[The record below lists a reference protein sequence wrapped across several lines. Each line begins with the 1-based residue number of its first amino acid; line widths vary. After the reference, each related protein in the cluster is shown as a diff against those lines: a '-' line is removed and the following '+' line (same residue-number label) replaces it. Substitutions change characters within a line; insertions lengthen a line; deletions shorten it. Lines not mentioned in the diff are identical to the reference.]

1 MPMPRFWRSHTGFKP
16 NTPVKGIVNNAVLNL
31 DKFDFRLKQ
40 ITRRFEALGRV
51 VVGIP

>member
-16 NTPVKGIVNNAVLNL
+16 NTLKGIVNNPVLNL
-31 DKFDFRLKQ
+31 DKFHFRFKQ

-51 VVGIP
+51 VVDIP